1 MGDGGGFNFAGTQ
14 QPKPGTAKPVESP
27 EMVQLRRQLELLQQQ
42 NAAEKQKQELA
53 KSAMPE
59 LTYNP
64 IEETVGPDG
73 KKTIG
78 IRKEFQL
85 GGPEEFITKERE
97 RMGLEKASGL
107 DQLRQEQAMREA
119 QQRASMSTR
128 FGMKGGPSALSK
140 YSMRDAMLARQGL
153 LGQQAKMGAEF
164 ESNAEKMRKAT
175 EEKNLDTLMKSVTG
189 VEQFN
194 LDKWKKMKDV
204 EASKMQ
210 ADATRASG
218 GGGTKK

>member
-1 MGDGGGFNFAGTQ
+1 MGDGGFNFAGAQ
-14 QPKPGTAKPVESP
+14 RPKPGTAQPVESP
-27 EMVQLRRQLELLQQQ
+27 EMVQLRQQLELLKQQ
-42 NAAEKQKQELA
+42 NEAERKKQELA

-97 RMGLEKASGL
+97 RLGLEKAAGL

-128 FGMKGGPSALSK
+128 FGMKGGPSALSR

-175 EEKNLDTLMKSVTG
+175 EEKNLDTLMKSVMG

-204 EASKMQ
+204 EASKVQ
-210 ADATRASG
+210 AEATRASG
-218 GGGTKK
+218 GGGGKK

>member
-1 MGDGGGFNFAGTQ
+1 MGDGGFNFAGAQ
-14 QPKPGTAKPVESP
+14 RPKPGTAQPVESP
-27 EMVQLRRQLELLQQQ
+27 EMVQLRQQLELLKQQ
-42 NAAEKQKQELA
+42 NEAERKKQELA

-97 RMGLEKASGL
+97 RLGLEKAAGL

-128 FGMKGGPSALSK
+128 FGMKGGPSALSR

-175 EEKNLDTLMKSVTG
+175 EEKNLDTLMKSVMG

-204 EASKMQ
+204 EAAKMQ
-210 ADATRASG
+210 AEATRASG

>member
-1 MGDGGGFNFAGTQ
+1 MGDGGGFNFGGPQ
-14 QPKPGTAKPVESP
+14 RPSGSQSQPADTA
-27 EMVQLRRQLELLQQQ
+27 EMAQLRQQLELLRQQ
-42 NAAEKQKQELA
+42 NEAERKKQELA

-85 GGPEEFITKERE
+85 GGPEEYIAKERE
-97 RMGLEKASGL
+97 RLGLEKAAGL

-119 QQRASMSTR
+119 QQRASMATR
-128 FGMKGGPSALSK
+128 GGFRGGASPLAK
-140 YSMRDAMLARQGL
+140 YSMRDALSARQGL

-175 EEKNLDTLMKSVTG
+175 EEKNLDTLMKSVSG

-194 LDKWKKMKDV
+194 LDRWKKMKDV
-204 EASKMQ
+204 EASKTQ
-210 ADATRASG
+210 AEATRAAGGSG
-218 GGGTKK
+218 SKK

>member
-1 MGDGGGFNFAGTQ
+1 MGDGGGFNFGNPQ
-14 QPKPGTAKPVESP
+14 RPSGNQPQTADTA
-27 EMVQLRRQLELLQQQ
+27 EMAQLRQQLELLRQQ
-42 NAAEKQKQELA
+42 NEAERKKQELA

-97 RMGLEKASGL
+97 RMGLEKAAGL

-119 QQRASMSTR
+119 QQRASMTTR

-204 EASKMQ
+204 EASKVQ
-210 ADATRASG
+210 AEATRAAG
-218 GGGTKK
+218 GGGKK